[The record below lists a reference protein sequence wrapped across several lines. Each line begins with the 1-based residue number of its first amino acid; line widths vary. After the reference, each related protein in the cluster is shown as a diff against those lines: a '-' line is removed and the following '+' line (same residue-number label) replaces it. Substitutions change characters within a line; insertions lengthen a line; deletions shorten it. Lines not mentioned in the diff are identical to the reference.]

1 LNKTYL
7 DAGNANP
14 ILPASAGLGAIGG
27 PGRRCSIPLSIG
39 DGYHDEV
46 PKYESDLV
54 PMLTDKKRRF
64 SRHAMPTFNL
74 QLRQVQAFVALVE
87 KGSVTAASRAL
98 GLAQST
104 VSEAIT
110 ALERELGTALIA
122 HKRGTHTVA
131 LTPAGKVLLPRAREV
146 LAAVEKTYAAV
157 AETAVSARGVV
168 NIIANESVSTYVL
181 SQVLMT
187 IRRRWRNT
195 QFAVSV
201 AACPEVREGVR
212 GGAFDL
218 GLLLTSAKRKSLAR
232 SSSTNAKW
240 SQGEQVI
247 APLVPL
253 VMFAAPN
260 HPLVRPDS
268 RAPVRRSALD
278 LFPVFVSDAIGE
290 YRALLERFFREDDL
304 PGPRLESTGSI
315 EGVKAGV
322 FTDARALGILPSYA
336 VAKEV
341 QTGRVVPLDLR
352 PVLPPMQIVALLGL
366 RAIHPSTEELL
377 EEMGRIYPTPAP
389 SRVIRPERRSGR

>member
-1 LNKTYL
+1 MNVADGDPILTARVGL
-7 DAGNANP
+7 DAMEGF
-14 ILPASAGLGAIGG
+14 GG
-27 PGRRCSIPLSIG
+27 RCSIPISTG
-39 DGYHDEV
+39 DGYHKEV
-46 PKYESDLV
+46 PKDESDLV
-54 PMLTDKKRRF
+54 PMLTDKKHRF
-64 SRHAMPTFNL
+64 SRHGVPAFNL
-74 QLRQVQAFVALVE
+74 ELRQVRAFVALVE
-87 KGSVTAASRAL
+87 NGSVTAASQAL

-104 VSEAIT
+104 VSEAIA
-110 ALERELGTALIA
+110 ALERELGTSLIA

-131 LTPAGKVLLPRAREV
+131 LTPAGKILLPRAREV

-157 AETAVSARGVV
+157 AEAAVSARGVV

-181 SQVLMT
+181 SHVLMT

-201 AACPEVREGVR
+201 AACPDVREGVR

-218 GLLLTSAKRKSLAR
+218 GLLLTSANRKSLAR

-253 VMFAAPN
+253 VIFAAPT
-260 HPLVRPDS
+260 HPLAQPDS

-290 YRALLERFFREDDL
+290 YRSLLERFFREDDL

-322 FTDARALGILPSYA
+322 LTDARALGILPSYA

-341 QTGRVVPLDLR
+341 QTGRLVPLDLR
-352 PVLPPMQIVALLGL
+352 PVLPPMQIVALLGW

-377 EEMGRIYPTPAP
+377 EEMGRIYPPPAP
-389 SRVIRPERRSGR
+389 SRVVGPERRSGR

>member
-1 LNKTYL
+1 
-7 DAGNANP
+7 
-14 ILPASAGLGAIGG
+14 
-27 PGRRCSIPLSIG
+27 
-39 DGYHDEV
+39 
-46 PKYESDLV
+46 
-54 PMLTDKKRRF
+54 
-64 SRHAMPTFNL
+64 MPTFNL

-146 LAAVEKTYAAV
+146 LSAVEKTYGAV
-157 AETAVSARGVV
+157 AEAAVSARGVV

-195 QFAVSV
+195 EFAVSV
-201 AACPEVREGVR
+201 AACPEVREGIR

-218 GLLLTSAKRKSLAR
+218 GLLLTSAKQKSPTPN
-232 SSSTNAKW
+232 STNTKW
-240 SQGEQVI
+240 SQGELVI

-260 HPLVRPDS
+260 HPLARPDS

-290 YRALLERFFREDDL
+290 YRSLLERFFREDDL

-322 FTDARALGILPSYA
+322 LTDARALGILPSYA

-341 QTGRVVPLDLR
+341 QTGRVVLLDLR
-352 PVLPPMQIVALLGL
+352 PVLPPMQIVALLGW

-377 EEMGRIYPTPAP
+377 GEMGRIYPTPTP
-389 SRVIRPERRSGR
+389 SRVTRPERRSGR

>member
-1 LNKTYL
+1 
-7 DAGNANP
+7 
-14 ILPASAGLGAIGG
+14 
-27 PGRRCSIPLSIG
+27 
-39 DGYHDEV
+39 
-46 PKYESDLV
+46 
-54 PMLTDKKRRF
+54 MLTDKKRR
-64 SRHAMPTFNL
+64 HTTPAFNL

-87 KGSVTAASRAL
+87 HGSVTAAAHAL

-104 VSEAIT
+104 VSEAIV

-122 HKRGTHTVA
+122 HKRGSHTVA
-131 LTPAGKVLLPRAREV
+131 LSPAGKILLPRAREV
-146 LAAVEKTYAAV
+146 LAAVEKTYAAA
-157 AETAVSARGVV
+157 AEAAVSARGVV

-181 SQVLMT
+181 AQVLMV

-218 GLLLTSAKRKSLAR
+218 GLLLTPANRKPPAK
-232 SSSTNAKW
+232 SSSNAKW
-240 SQGEQVI
+240 TQGEQVI
-247 APLVPL
+247 APLIPL

-260 HPLVRPDS
+260 HPLAQPDS
-268 RAPVRRSALD
+268 RAHVRRSALD

-290 YRALLERFFREDDL
+290 YRSLLERFFREDDV

-322 FTDARALGILPSYA
+322 FTDTRALGILPSYA

-341 QTGRVVPLDLR
+341 QAGRVVPLDLR
-352 PVLPPMQIVALLGL
+352 PVLPSLQIVAMLGL

-377 EEMGRIYPTPAP
+377 EEMGRIDQ
-389 SRVIRPERRSGR
+389 SRRVRA